1 LSPGNYYLFTMRAI
15 RTLLRESID
24 YAGLFPPA
32 GLDMTIAVANY
43 AQYRAGPSAWALGRF
58 IVPASRLS
66 EFGAAAEPHLA
77 HAPGALPWRLGV
89 LAGPDLGSDLEQ
101 IGEFNSRHANPGAA
115 GATAD
120 TLEAKATSEAGVEE
134 IMRRLPPGLQ
144 AYIEIPIDHDPSRL
158 IAAIGRLGGRAK
170 VRTGGVTK
178 GAFPRTADLT
188 RFVQECVRA
197 RVPFKATAGLHHP
210 LRGEYR
216 LTYAPDSPCSIMFG
230 FLNLLLATAVLR
242 TGLDQAEV
250 TGLLEEKSPEAFQ
263 VDETGISWRGRRLDL
278 KTLEDARREGMIS
291 FGSCSFT
298 EPIADLEALHL
309 LQSEAQRA

>member
-1 LSPGNYYLFTMRAI
+1 MNAI
-15 RTLLRESID
+15 RTLLNMSID

-32 GLDMTIAVANY
+32 GLDMAIAVSNY

-58 IVPASRLS
+58 VVPASRLS
-66 EFGAAAEPHLA
+66 EFEFAAEPHLPR
-77 HAPGALPWRLGV
+77 APGALSWQLGV

-101 IGEFNSRHANPGAA
+101 IGELNGRHAHPGAA
-115 GATAD
+115 GAKAD

-134 IMRRLPPGLQ
+134 IMRRIPPGLQ
-144 AYIEIPIDHDPSRL
+144 AYIEIPIDHDPSGL
-158 IAAIGRLGGRAK
+158 VAAIGRLGGRAK

-178 GAFPRTADLT
+178 EAFPRTADLM

-197 RVPFKATAGLHHP
+197 GVPFKATAGLHHP

-216 LTYAPDSPCSIMFG
+216 LTYAPDSPRSIMFG

-242 TGLDQAEV
+242 AGLDQTEAM
-250 TGLLEEKSPEAFQ
+250 GLLEEKSPEAFQ
-263 VDETGISWRGRRLDL
+263 VDEGGIGWRGRRLDL
-278 KTLEDARREGMIS
+278 KTLEDARRDGMIS

-309 LQSEAQRA
+309 LQPEAQRA